1 MEELKIPNDQTAQ
14 HFKELLEGNN
24 NLLANRKYKDPLLI
38 QKTPIIISMN
48 GNRPE
53 DLTEFC
59 SEE

>member
-1 MEELKIPNDQTAQ
+1 MTQTAQ

-24 NLLANRKYKDPLLI
+24 NLLANRKYKDPLPI
-38 QKTPIIISMN
+38 QKTPTIISMN

>member
-24 NLLANRKYKDPLLI
+24 NLLANRKYKDPLPI

-48 GNRPE
+48 GNRSE